1 MADPEHQGCL
11 SPGPPLL
18 EAALSRCPQPTVKQ
32 KTAKQKTA
40 KQKRGRGGT
49 VKVPPLPRL

>member
-32 KTAKQKTA
+32 KTVKQKTA